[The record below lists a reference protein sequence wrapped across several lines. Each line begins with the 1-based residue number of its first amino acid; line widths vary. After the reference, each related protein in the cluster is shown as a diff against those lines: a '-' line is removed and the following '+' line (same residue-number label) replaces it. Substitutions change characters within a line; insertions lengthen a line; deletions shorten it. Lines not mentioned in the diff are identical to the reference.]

1 MARIIAFDLCPKR
14 RIHANYGEEAQCYS
28 DNNFAEC
35 KEIKN
40 VVDKLINAGYRK
52 IPENAVVLTDKELNE
67 ELDTIKCVMIVHDDD
82 GERYVSFD
90 DYKEFT
96 DRLGK
101 IVRQR
106 KVRIEQLEKLLDD
119 RCDCCIEGER
129 KETAEKF
136 ARLVEFHSVS
146 TRDEEGREIFTIS
159 ALGLKEILHEEF
171 GIPYDEIAKE
181 ITGEKYVE
189 CHKCK
194 YKCDCERTYLQ
205 GCMDGEEWEE

>member
-1 MARIIAFDLCPKR
+1 MDKQMIEEMARIIAFDLCPKR

-52 IPENAVVLTDKELNE
+52 IPENAVMLTRE
-67 ELDTIKCVMIVHDDD
+67 EYERFQRIENTIKRISTVSPTEAEAENKALKETIGIVLAQKRNIWKSYNRLKEECV
-82 GERYVSFD
+82 
-90 DYKEFT
+90 KT
-96 DRLGK
+96 
-101 IVRQR
+101 
-106 KVRIEQLEKLLDD
+106 
-119 RCDCCIEGER
+119 R

-194 YKCDCERTYLQ
+194 NKWDCERTYLQ
-205 GCMDGEEWEE
+205 GYMDGESEE